1 MWLSGNTEDAFPETE
16 YGSLGE
22 LCKMDLLEG
31 NRALEITVR
40 RARKNLNNMT
50 EETLQAAKEIQE
62 FLRGKKGMP
71 EWTRTQ
77 LR

>member
-1 MWLSGNTEDAFPETE
+1 
-16 YGSLGE
+16 
-22 LCKMDLLEG
+22 MDLLEG